1 MTVVLDGDFGKLH
14 FDGAWIGVCEIF
26 IFGSVC
32 EVELVVQTFDNAS
45 ISEIQRLAFREFN
58 LHKAAISSMVEKA
71 VFDYYLC
78 RVEEYRECF
87 DADEVDINA
96 PKVHAIS
103 EMRDLISLRC
113 IKIMSPFD
121 AGARQ
126 IGFIFDAMFDPQLG
140 LGVLVTNGA
149 VEAVDTQDILL
160 G

>member
-1 MTVVLDGDFGKLH
+1 MTVVLDEDFGKLH
-14 FDGAWIGVCEIF
+14 FDGVWIGVCEVF

-32 EVELVVQTFDNAS
+32 EVELIVQIFDNAS
-45 ISEIQRLAFREFN
+45 ISEIQRLAFREFSLN
-58 LHKAAISSMVEKA
+58 KAAICLMVEKA

-87 DADEVDINA
+87 DADEADINA

-103 EMRDLISLRC
+103 EMRGLISLRS
-113 IKIMSPFD
+113 IKVMSPFD